1 MRLQC
6 SVSGSACG
14 PRHHASRAQ
23 VFFVHPD
30 VCDDDVNGN
39 PIRKKSKTTR
49 RDALTLYVSQ
59 DGSDFA
65 EVCMP
70 TQLSDSAYTMVS
82 TQDGRGNF
90 MIADHHNKDAAI
102 SNMCAL
108 PSLVRALQRHS
119 MYIEVA
125 MRARSGPVEVQ

>member
-1 MRLQC
+1 MACVC
-6 SVSGSACG
+6 SVQPAAA
-14 PRHHASRAQ
+14 HASLARLFASVVQ

-39 PIRKKSKTTR
+39 PVAKKSATTR
-49 RDALTLYVSQ
+49 RDALTLYVSR
-59 DGSDFA
+59 DGSDFT

-70 TQLSDSAYTMVS
+70 TKLSDEAYTMVS

-102 SNMCAL
+102 SNMCAHVV
-108 PSLVRALQRHS
+108 PR
-119 MYIEVA
+119 
-125 MRARSGPVEVQ
+125 